1 MALLFCEIN
10 NFNIYTIFIFHF
22 RYSINK
28 QIFMAKIY
36 SKEKLAS
43 SKMLPKKETIQLIL
57 SYSAAFNVVKVG
69 KLNFEFVAN

>member
-1 MALLFCEIN
+1 
-10 NFNIYTIFIFHF
+10 
-22 RYSINK
+22 
-28 QIFMAKIY
+28 MAKIY